1 MAYVRSPSYSLVLIV
16 LGRIIAVFLDVDP
29 QVTFAWMPFRAD
41 GLIVGSLIAVALHAG
56 VLYERVRPAVLLTV
70 VGGFIFA
77 GLVTWFGMTAPLFS
91 TKGYPLTYLV
101 LRIVLPC
108 ALSVVYGAVLWVSL
122 QRNLFSAFLSS
133 PVFKPLALY
142 SYGIFII
149 HNLLRP
155 IFENTFGPQILV
167 RWTGGHDASVYLY
180 FVLSSSISFVLAMAS
195 YHLIEIHF
203 LRLKSNFSISAKP
216 SANITAQA
224 APA

>member
-1 MAYVRSPSYSLVLIV
+1 MSS
-16 LGRIIAVFLDVDP
+16 
-29 QVTFAWMPFRAD
+29 
-41 GLIVGSLIAVALHAG
+41 G

-77 GLVTWFGMTAPLFS
+77 GLLTWFGMTAPLFS

-122 QRNLFSAFLSS
+122 QPNLFSAFLSS

-167 RWTGGHDASVYLY
+167 RWTGGHDAPVYLY

-224 APA
+224 ALA